1 MFSAIFA
8 TFFALRAAPV
18 QKHQKFCPNLAGLP
32 DDLFRSIF
40 AVLFPLPSYPF
51 SCPFFISLLY
61 ALHAFPLSHPSFTWS
76 IPVRVR
82 GFFQSGF
89 FLRCL
94 QHAKRHG
101 KMPYRFLHAFIPYLP
116 VYVLVYALV
125 SAVYPLFL
133 PFLLFL
139 IFLLILYLPSLLF
152 CFLSVSEPSSYK
164 FLYSSEFLIKEALND
179 CFRASAVYTLIHCAY
194 KYSFI

>member
-61 ALHAFPLSHPSFTWS
+61 ALHAFPLSHPSFTWR
-76 IPVRVR
+76 IPVR

-94 QHAKRHG
+94 QHAKRHE

-116 VYVLVYALV
+116 VYSLV

-133 PFLLFL
+133 PFLTFLLFL
-139 IFLLILYLPSLLF
+139 IFLLILYLPSLLYLPF
-152 CFLSVSEPSSYK
+152 
-164 FLYSSEFLIKEALND
+164 
-179 CFRASAVYTLIHCAY
+179 
-194 KYSFI
+194 

>member
-1 MFSAIFA
+1 MCSSDLFIFSAIFA

-61 ALHAFPLSHPSFTWS
+61 ALHAFPLSHPSFTWR
-76 IPVRVR
+76 IPVR

-101 KMPYRFLHAFIPYLP
+101 KMSYRFSMPLIPYLP
-116 VYVLVYALV
+116 VYALIYALV

-133 PFLLFL
+133 PFLLFSSSL
-139 IFLLILYLPSLLF
+139 SYYLPSLLF

-164 FLYSSEFLIKEALND
+164 FLYSSEFLIKEALNG
-179 CFRASAVYTLIHCAY
+179 R
-194 KYSFI
+194 KYEM